1 MNDKRVGVIGAG
13 ISGLVTAKVL
23 RDVAEGGEVSVGEL
37 TSDADCPLVDAR
49 RGCLA
54 EELPNH
60 WPSRKP
66 VPVKRW
72 VEAIDR
78 CDGATL

>member
-1 MNDKRVGVIGAG
+1 LNDKRVGVIGAG
-13 ISGLVTAKVL
+13 ISGWVTAKVL
-23 RDVAEGGEVSVGEL
+23 RDIAEAGEVPVDEL
-37 TSDADCPLVDAR
+37 TTDADCPLVDASR
-49 RGCLA
+49 VRLA
-54 EELPNH
+54 VALPNR

-72 VEAIDR
+72 VQAIDR